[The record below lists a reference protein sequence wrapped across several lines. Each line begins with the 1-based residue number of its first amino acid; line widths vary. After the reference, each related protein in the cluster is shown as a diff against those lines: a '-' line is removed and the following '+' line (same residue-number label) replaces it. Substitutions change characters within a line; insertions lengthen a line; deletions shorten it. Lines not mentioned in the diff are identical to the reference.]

1 MSGSDSSYVGAMS
14 GKWVFSAI
22 VQWHHN
28 HTLSALCFWQA
39 VHHWNKICC
48 IQTYLS
54 DHRRTRLTSFLLLP
68 SKMSLPPQVCWDN
81 CMWSVPLFSSI
92 KTKAVSFMLFSG
104 ADCVLN
110 LTCLDWSLPGSSYRC
125 SLMMAGLKGG
135 GFGRWAK
142 MGHRRVA
149 ATTSHCAEVRTVCLL
164 MVLV

>member
-1 MSGSDSSYVGAMS
+1 MGIFSNCTVASQPYSKCSVLLAGCAPLKQNLLCSDILIWPQENQV
-14 GKWVFSAI
+14 
-22 VQWHHN
+22 
-28 HTLSALCFWQA
+28 
-39 VHHWNKICC
+39 NK
-48 IQTYLS
+48 
-54 DHRRTRLTSFLLLP
+54 FLLIAACYELP

-104 ADCVLN
+104 ADHVLN
-110 LTCLDWSLPGSSYRC
+110 LTCLDWSLPRSSYRC
-125 SLMMAGLKGG
+125 SLMLASLKGG

-142 MGHRRVA
+142 MGHRGVA